1 MPTMAAEPPQPAPTG
16 WFWPEADAVRW
27 WTPHATGLLP
37 AEPCAT
43 AALAADDDILS
54 DPDRLWLLT
63 TTLTPALA
71 RLLSQWLDEQPP
83 RPWRLALS
91 ADLPP
96 AWQRLPFEC
105 LTHRGQGLDTRIQII
120 RHTPRTA
127 DPPTLPRTPEIVIV
141 DVWPEA
147 ERVTPTRRRLFTG
160 LLEGVT
166 SGRVLRG
173 VDRINAQWPW
183 LDLSMAAVLCVI
195 GHGSEGGD
203 PQPFRIGPEQYWTP
217 PLTQG
222 LPPVVI
228 LVGCSDE
235 QGNLLDYGQSLLAA
249 GAQTVLAPLGRLDAA
264 AADEFLRAFL
274 RGWEAGHTVSEIL
287 WTVRQ
292 QPGSNCGAGR
302 MRLLG
307 RGDVHRGPV
316 RQVSEYH
323 DTRLVETAAL
333 DDAALTALLERITW
347 RCFQSAG
354 SLDSATD
361 ELYDALSLHYDD
373 SDAEEPLLA
382 RLDGVWAAL
391 SLLTAH
397 WVTPYLVYLAEVYDH
412 RRLSRYEALRLELE
426 AEAAGLPPLPIFHYY
441 WGKLY
446 YRQGRYGKMLEEL
459 ACGFR
464 LLDENRL
471 SKAAGV
477 GLLGLLVNGLI
488 DLNLPEPGLRLYDR
502 LDGCLSYASDRLS
515 LLQKTNRLD
524 RRARLALRQG
534 DPQQALMHYQLKRSI
549 DIRDPDREQASL
561 LYAAAWADPH
571 GAGRHRATAVAATL
585 KASAPVLP
593 ALGPGSETLAYLL
606 RAYALWIWRAQDQ
619 AGFIWLA
626 EQLATVTDY
635 FSGRDPGP
643 LGFALGYLHVY
654 QQAVGDS
661 AAALPAWDA
670 AVAALEEAGYWLELA
685 IFSALLEQPTEAERF
700 LQRFHALRRYEVL
713 PTLAQL
719 PAWLTPDKAICWVDA
734 VSKREQQEQDLLLE
748 TVAVPDITALV
759 AAGVLPL

>member
-1 MPTMAAEPPQPAPTG
+1 MAAEPPQPAPTG

-43 AALAADDDILS
+43 TALAADDDILS

-105 LTHRGQGLDTRIQII
+105 LTHRGRGLDTRIQII
-120 RHTPRTA
+120 RYTPRTA
-127 DPPTLPRTPEIVIV
+127 DPPTLPRTPEIVIA
-141 DVWPEA
+141 DVWPEE
-147 ERVTPTRRRLFTG
+147 ERVPVAGRRRFTG

-195 GHGSEGGD
+195 GHGSEGSD
-203 PQPFRIGPEQYWTP
+203 PQPFRIGPEQYWTL

-228 LVGCSDE
+228 LVACGDE

-249 GAQTVLAPLGRLDAA
+249 GAQTVLAPLGRLDAT

-292 QPGSNCGAGR
+292 QPGSDCGAGR

-316 RQVSEYH
+316 RQASEYH
-323 DTRLVETAAL
+323 DSWLVETAAL

-382 RLDGVWAAL
+382 RLDRVWTAL

-412 RRLSRYEALRLELE
+412 ERLSRYEALRLELE

-446 YRQGRYGKMLEEL
+446 YRKGNYRKMLEEL
-459 ACGFR
+459 ASGFQ
-464 LLDENRL
+464 LLGQNRL

-534 DPQQALMHYQLKRSI
+534 DPQQALMHYQLKQNI
-549 DIRDPDREQASL
+549 DIRDSDWEQASL
-561 LYAAAWADPH
+561 LYAAVWANRQEE
-571 GAGRHRATAVAATL
+571 GRTLATSVRTVL
-585 KASAPVLP
+585 QASVPVLP
-593 ALGPGSETLAYLL
+593 NLGPGSETLAYLL
-606 RAYALWIWRAQDQ
+606 RAYALWVWRAQDR
-619 AGFIWLA
+619 AGFVWLA

-635 FSGRDPGP
+635 FSERDPGP
-643 LGFALGYLHVY
+643 LGFALAYLHLAQRTLHDTATV
-654 QQAVGDS
+654 
-661 AAALPAWDA
+661 LPAWECA
-670 AVAALEEAGYWLELA
+670 EAALEGAGYWLELA
-685 IFSALLEQPTEAERF
+685 IFSALLKQRSEAERF
-700 LQRFHALRRYEVL
+700 LQRFHALRRDEAL
-713 PTLAQL
+713 PILAQL
-719 PAWLTPDKAICWVDA
+719 PVWLMPGKAVGWAEA
-734 VSKREQQEQDLLLE
+734 VTQRETQEWDLLLE
-748 TVAVPDITALV
+748 TAAVPDVTALV